1 MTYDFN
7 TLKQTVG
14 EATSRPTFYT
24 DFEDVPTDKLHQIS
38 ELTEWIRTKSKGSD
52 IREIIAQLFE
62 RTWLEGVREGNS
74 NMEVS
79 QARGNFNELAKRLN
93 NLDAVVES
101 KADLNEINTKLKN
114 LASVSPKGTFA
125 NLSALQQAHPNGDSG
140 TYITTDN
147 KNWNYW
153 SGSAWVSGGIY
164 QSSAV
169 SPLETFAFVAGDK
182 PINFNDA
189 SKLIEITGNN
199 TYLLQGEVNA
209 IAKGNVAYP
218 SSSAWL
224 VIDTITKR
232 LKTAFNPTTSDIV
245 VGAIFNPDTLAP
257 IITFNGINTIDGLH
271 PLTSPEVIPFSQ
283 YSLFTNNKNIVLD
296 KKTKILK
303 FPQTNVVIG
312 SKENWVQPQD
322 LQLNGDAGHI
332 LFNTTTNLFEVGEAN
347 RKSLVNVVGYYHLER
362 ELIHLNTNTISTRI
376 KKIACL
382 GDSITE
388 GVNANG
394 WQWHR
399 YIDKWFK
406 NNGTETTIVNLG
418 IGGTS
423 VCTSSYVTE
432 TLKPF
437 VNRIATI
444 PVDADVAVIF
454 GGTNDWGNNATL
466 GTISDTGTETFYG
479 AYKYMLEWLAVNRP
493 NTKVITITPLKRY
506 FRGGGSVWH
515 NAQTTPN
522 NKGQL
527 LQDYVRAVKEVSN
540 MYGVP
545 CVDLHNESG
554 LNPEIEVVR
563 NKFMP
568 DGLHPN
574 EVGSE
579 KMYGIILDKLRPLVE
594 Y

>member
-14 EATSRPTFYT
+14 EVTSRPTFYT

-101 KADLNEINTKLKN
+101 KADLNEITTRLKN

-153 SGSAWVSGGIY
+153 NGSAWVSGGIY

-169 SPLETFAFVAGDK
+169 SPLETFAFVAGDR
-182 PINFNDA
+182 PINFNNA

-199 TYLLQGEVNA
+199 TYLLQGKVNA

-218 SSSAWL
+218 STSAWL

-232 LKTAFNPTTSDIV
+232 LKTAFNPTASDIV
-245 VGAIFNPDTLAP
+245 VGAIFNPDTPTP
-257 IITFNGINTIDGLH
+257 IVTFNGINTIDGLH

-296 KKTKILK
+296 KKNKILK
-303 FPQTNVVIG
+303 FPQTNVIIG

-322 LQLNGDAGHI
+322 LQLTGSAGYI
-332 LFNTTTNLFEVGEAN
+332 LFNTTTNLFEVGGAN
-347 RKSLVNVVGYYHLER
+347 RQSLVNVVGYYHIDR
-362 ELIHLNTNTISTRI
+362 EQIHLNTNMISTRM

-479 AYKYMLEWLAVNRP
+479 AYKYMLEWLAVNRL